1 MCNNRLYQYKMG
13 RLVILFLVL
22 VSGYVLAQQDC
33 PDFRKAKA
41 VRDAKKP
48 KEIHDNEVKLVRGAN
63 TIKFNVI
70 KLNDRKL
77 EIPAFKQ
84 FKNNM
89 TDFTAD
95 GEEEF
100 KRLVEKLR
108 THLGPNTTGE
118 GVSLEIIGSA
128 SQIPTSFDPSKPNN
142 NILSDGSS
150 LPGKTTIEN
159 NKLLALARATELG
172 KKIKAIFPEIQLN
185 IPNLEDIHLGET
197 PWTESTQKKL
207 NAAVAKKDQKAVEAV
222 YAPYQKE
229 QYVMVR
235 TKDYKTQFI
244 QPEALRSCF
253 ILLSPPVSWMDEGGK
268 YAISQFIVSEATYN
282 KIAENKTFDNVE
294 ERDNYLKNTLRISV
308 QHKSYLKVDH
318 WFMLTGKEALSFRQK
333 EDFKKIKGLYKD
345 KVFDVKDRQV
355 LEDII
360 VNETL
365 QGVQ

>member
-1 MCNNRLYQYKMG
+1 MTIKGL
-13 RLVILFLVL
+13 IIFVL
-22 VSGYVLAQQDC
+22 VMACRNAMAQQDC
-33 PDFRKAKA
+33 PDFKKAKSI
-41 VRDAKKP
+41 RDAKKP
-48 KEIHDNEVKLVRGAN
+48 KESHDTEVKLVRGTN
-63 TIKFNVI
+63 TIRFNVI
-70 KLNDRKL
+70 KLDDRKL

-100 KRLVEKLR
+100 KRLVEKLKL
-108 THLGPNTTGE
+108 HLGPNTTGE
-118 GVSLEIIGSA
+118 GVHLEIIGSA
-128 SQIPTSFDPSKPNN
+128 SQIPTSFDPSKLNN
-142 NILSDGSS
+142 NILPDGGS

-172 KKIKAIFPEIQLN
+172 KKIKSLFPEVVLDIPKLEEIQL
-185 IPNLEDIHLGET
+185 GGT
-197 PWTESTQKKL
+197 PWTDATQKKL
-207 NAAVAKKDQKAVEAV
+207 NTAVERKDQKAIDAV

-244 QPEALRSCF
+244 QPETLRSCF
-253 ILLSPPVSWMDEGGK
+253 ILLSPPIPWMDEGGK
-268 YAISQFIVSEATYN
+268 FAISQFIVSEATYN
-282 KIAENKTFDNVE
+282 KIAENKTFGNVE
-294 ERDNYLKNTLRISV
+294 ERDNYLKNSLRISV
-308 QHKSYLKVDH
+308 QHKSYLKTEH

-333 EDFKKIKGLYKD
+333 DDFKKVKGLYKD
-345 KVFDVKDRQV
+345 RIFDVKDRQV

-360 VNETL
+360 VIETL